1 MANWGAWQSSGSS
14 SSWGNRNQWQSSD
27 WSDGTWQSKP
37 SDSGWKTTT
46 TTTPTLPTS
55 FASDYQHYDKT
66 PIGKGAHVLHKQVQ
80 PTEWSRK
87 SGLAGRDIT
96 DIRAYEL
103 SHRGLGDFSFRLLS
117 EGRHQSIVWARS
129 GSESVLMTALLKK
142 IRESNVSIDD
152 AAKACHTGAPPDKH
166 KEAMR
171 FMEPL
176 AQDLLKCVLAKAPVR
191 SSDAS
196 DELAKAKAKLAEHG
210 IVMSPFKRKSESD
223 LDTPDSDGK
232 RAKPQ
237 MPLIDPDAQNDAQSE
252 AQKLLIDP
260 QRKLDSRPKGAT
272 NDHVDEWL
280 ASYKTKPEFKGKYH
294 KLVKYVQVV
303 QELLKTGVAKDELVS
318 AATNFGLGAK
328 LASRLSVK
336 NLSTAI
342 AVAQFK
348 AA

>member
-1 MANWGAWQSSGSS
+1 M
-14 SSWGNRNQWQSSD
+14 
-27 WSDGTWQSKP
+27 
-37 SDSGWKTTT
+37 
-46 TTTPTLPTS
+46 
-55 FASDYQHYDKT
+55 
-66 PIGKGAHVLHKQVQ
+66 HKNVQ

-152 AAKACHTGAPPDKH
+152 AAKACHTGAAPDKQ

-191 SSDAS
+191 TSDAS

-210 IVMSPFKRKSESD
+210 IVMSPLKRKSGSD
-223 LDTPDSDGK
+223 VDTPDSDGK

-237 MPLIDPDAQNDAQSE
+237 MPLIDPDAQDAAQSE

-260 QRKLDSRPKGAT
+260 QRNWILAPREPPTTMST
-272 NDHVDEWL
+272 NGWPV
-280 ASYKTKPEFKGKYH
+280 TKPSQSLKANIRSLSSMYRLFRNSSK
-294 KLVKYVQVV
+294 
-303 QELLKTGVAKDELVS
+303 QESPKTNWFRQQSISDWMP
-318 AATNFGLGAK
+318 
-328 LASRLSVK
+328 
-336 NLSTAI
+336 NLHPA
-342 AVAQFK
+342 FL
-348 AA
+348 

>member
-1 MANWGAWQSSGSS
+1 M
-14 SSWGNRNQWQSSD
+14 
-27 WSDGTWQSKP
+27 
-37 SDSGWKTTT
+37 
-46 TTTPTLPTS
+46 
-55 FASDYQHYDKT
+55 
-66 PIGKGAHVLHKQVQ
+66 VQ
-80 PTEWSRK
+80 Q

-152 AAKACHTGAPPDKH
+152 AAKACHTEAPPDKH

-176 AQDLLKCVLAKAPVR
+176 AQDLLKCILAKAPVR
-191 SSDAS
+191 TSDTS

-210 IVMSPFKRKSESD
+210 IVMSPLKRKSGSDAETPESD
-223 LDTPDSDGK
+223 SK

-237 MPLIDPDAQNDAQSE
+237 MPVIDPEAQNDAQSE
-252 AQKLLIDP
+252 AHKLLIDP
-260 QRKLDSRPKGAT
+260 QRKLDSRPRGAT

-280 ASYKTKPEFKGKYH
+280 ASYKTKPEFKGKYQ
-294 KLVKYVQVV
+294 KLVKHVQVV
-303 QELLKTGVAKDELVS
+303 QELLKNRSCWGRIGFRSSQFRTGC
-318 AATNFGLGAK
+318 
-328 LASRLSVK
+328 
-336 NLSTAI
+336 
-342 AVAQFK
+342 
-348 AA
+348 